1 MPSIEVDFDVFKAL
15 TARRPSEEVS
25 ENDVLRQ
32 LLHLPRKSPAS
43 ELSELPGPDDWV
55 VKGVRIPVGTELRA
69 AYKGKIHLGRVADGA
84 LVLNGS
90 KFESPSAAAMSITHH
105 PVNGWIFWQYR
116 RPGQGKWTQLRDLRK
131 KSTDAVQ

>member
-69 AYKGKIHLGRVADGA
+69 AYKGKIHLGRVAEGA

-105 PVNGWIFWQYR
+105 PVNGWIFWQCR
-116 RPGQGKWTQLRDLRK
+116 RPGQGKWTQLRDLRR
-131 KSTDAVQ
+131 KSSDTVQ